1 MDESTDHMNSVAVTS
16 SGRFLA
22 KLAIAATGVFF
33 ALAGGHQAAAAAGP
47 FDGLEGFWNG
57 SGVVTYASGTK
68 EKLRC
73 RVQYI
78 LGGSNR
84 LQQAL
89 RCASDSYKFQINASF
104 VHNGGSVSG
113 HWDELS
119 MNISGSITGTAT
131 AGHING
137 DLHGPGFLASVSVDT
152 DGDKQSVTIAA
163 ADQDIRQVAI
173 EVRKSKR

>member
-1 MDESTDHMNSVAVTS
+1 MNSVAVTS

-22 KLAIAATGVFF
+22 RLALAATGAFF
-33 ALAGGHQAAAAAGP
+33 ALAGYQAAAAAGP
-47 FDGLEGFWNG
+47 FEGLEGFWNG
-57 SGVVTYASGTK
+57 NGVVTYASGTK

-78 LGGSNR
+78 LGSTDR

-104 VHNGGSVSG
+104 VQNSGTVSG

-119 MNISGSITGTAT
+119 MNISGSITGTAV

-137 DLHGPGFLASVSVDT
+137 NLHGPGFLASVSVET
-152 DGDKQSVTIAA
+152 DGDRQSVTIAA
-163 ADQDIRQVAI
+163 ADQGIRQVAI